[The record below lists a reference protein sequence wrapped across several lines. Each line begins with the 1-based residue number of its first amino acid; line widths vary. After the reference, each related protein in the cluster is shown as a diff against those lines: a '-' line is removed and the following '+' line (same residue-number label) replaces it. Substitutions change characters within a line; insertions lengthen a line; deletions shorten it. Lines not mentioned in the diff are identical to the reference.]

1 MDNAV
6 IFDIDG
12 TIADLSHRLH
22 HIQGDKKDWNAF
34 HADVDKDSPI
44 YHIMDIIDAL
54 ELMNKH
60 TIILC
65 TGRMERCREA
75 TEYWLEQYG
84 VGYHRLLMRP
94 EGNYEP
100 DYAVKKTM
108 LEELK
113 SIGFEIQMVFED
125 RTQVVNMWREA
136 GIPCLQ
142 VKEGD
147 Y

>member
-1 MDNAV
+1 MTDAV

-12 TIADLSHRLH
+12 TIADMSHRLH
-22 HIQGDKKDWNAF
+22 HIQGDNPDWDAF

-44 YHIMDIIDAL
+44 HHIMDIL
-54 ELMNKH
+54 TGLVKLNQH

-65 TGRMERCREA
+65 TGRMEHCRIA
-75 TEYWLEQYG
+75 TEYWLEQYN
-84 VGYHRLLMRP
+84 VCYHHLLMRP
-94 EGNYEP
+94 NGDHAP
-100 DYAVKKTM
+100 DYEVKKAM
-108 LEELK
+108 LEKLEA
-113 SIGFEIQMVFED
+113 SGFEIQMVFED